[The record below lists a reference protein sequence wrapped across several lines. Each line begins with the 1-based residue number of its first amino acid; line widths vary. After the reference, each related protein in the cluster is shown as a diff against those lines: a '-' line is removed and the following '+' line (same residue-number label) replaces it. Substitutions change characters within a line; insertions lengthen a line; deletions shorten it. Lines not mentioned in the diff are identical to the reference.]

1 MRQEDIEVRI
11 SLKGEI
17 FVTIHG
23 ATEQRLNDYRQ
34 FLEEMIGPITTF
46 NRVDSPDWEK
56 PAQLTSEDETSLEGE
71 TS

>member
-1 MRQEDIEVRI
+1 VRQEDIEVRI
-11 SLKGEI
+11 TKKGEV

-34 FLEEMIGPITTF
+34 FLEEMIGPITAF

-56 PAQLTSEDETSLEGE
+56 PAELASEEETSLEGE
-71 TS
+71 NS

>member
-11 SLKGEI
+11 TKKGEV

-34 FLEEMIGPITTF
+34 FLEEMIGPITAF

-56 PAQLTSEDETSLEGE
+56 PAELASEEETSLEGE
-71 TS
+71 NS